1 MATRTSQAVQQASEE
16 SGIPAPVPNP
26 LDIISSGLRKVTG
39 AGIVKDTDTGTDEV
53 YDIEPDPVTGQV
65 LPGGTIKTTGD
76 MAKRSIQQQTT
87 PVSFDE
93 FKQKLTSG
101 EIPTVGKMPQ
111 GKLANL
117 VELVEMD
124 DVPDDVKA
132 KHQNTLQSFY
142 EFYTEDQPAVTPVE
156 FGTQTEEGEF
166 VFTPTEE
173 AKQDPK
179 LLTVQQKIFEGK
191 KAVAQVV
198 SGAFSDIKGPNGE
211 PLDQKDQSIIQRI
224 FVRNISTGS
233 FWDNLVE
240 KVYEGAVVG
249 TAVYLPDVII
259 NYGIDAA
266 MAGAKTAGSNL
277 LNVGSTDTGV
287 EFIEEWNKGSAD
299 REKASAWWANV
310 VEDNLAIRQLST
322 VMNDMVASD
331 LKRQLDA
338 GEIDNETYERLTA
351 PQTTTL
357 PGGVEATTEPRYI
370 TEDMAQVLLNES
382 IDKLTKMENYGL
394 VLAEA
399 TLTMAGAGKLRQ
411 STGSKDLNSVQKQLK
426 RLEDKANAP
435 DATAADKETF
445 AKYAGMSPVNAG
457 VAMKMEGE
465 IKNFNVKAATYALDM
480 DKVSGNMKKI
490 LNEKDDI
497 SSQMA
502 DLRAN
507 GVSKLSAQYRA
518 LEAEQRRLTGMTVQ
532 TYLTGR
538 FVPNIKEN
546 FKAAAPL
553 SMFMY
558 AAGEN
563 DTLRDYFGGDRLAAE
578 GIGALTYMVA
588 GRPVALLAG
597 KGAYWVNQQGG
608 DLVNTGLKTFESIVS
623 LPFSAMGFN
632 GIKGYLSDGN
642 MKKAK
647 EVYRARTGEDMPAD
661 VQSALMYVGRVG
673 AALDDDGLEYVV
685 SSMEKT
691 QKRNRRMLDSFAP
704 EDRPKMEKILAQ
716 EFALTSG
723 IGWIQA
729 ANRLAGLEVNARDA
743 GSLKHLSEQV
753 QNQRLIQNANTK
765 TARLVMRLKEMTA
778 DKTTLTDPGEVDRYI
793 QALEATNRASIEEL
807 NASKARLNQQINDFR
822 DAVITNPSTPL
833 PAGIVESLDEME
845 ISLLDEGLD
854 MLEVLESQYRRNTQ
868 LLADRAEN
876 ISLFRRNDVQHI
888 KQTAR
893 NFELSYQNRLK
904 TMKDKAR
911 VGFISVDKKA
921 ADMGVSIPINKMI
934 TDLMEYAP
942 EGDGL
947 GAFFSKDSRFFV
959 GTLGKQVYRVANSMA
974 KRSLEGLEG
983 SSYDDLYRLHTN
995 PSPEAKKYYLGKEG
1009 EVTPLDIMTW
1019 YMDPKNQEDFGVAA
1033 PEFLATPGEVMDVY
1047 AAFRDYAV
1055 RTGDDALASRY
1066 EDYSNQVEDV
1076 IRTNA
1081 PDLFKEWQSAR
1092 ETYQAEWFDKLR
1104 AGGPLT
1110 KLHKSQNGPVKAIE
1124 KIDDPL
1130 AEQNEAIEQGE
1141 TIFFENIAVGEEI
1154 SPEVMSDRLFTV
1166 AYKTDTPIDVFDPMI
1181 KNVEKAL
1188 RGDDDALGSLIKTR
1202 NQLIEEFSD
1211 ITLEKGR
1218 EFVFDLTSEQGLN
1231 DFKLLSGNLEEL
1243 VYAKWGKNITS
1254 GLKERLTTQ
1263 VATAMTGGYNFEAS
1277 QNLNQLQEIFT
1288 VTAKIAGK
1296 DQPVK
1301 VKLID
1306 FGAMI
1311 QEENSLSNIINR
1323 AVKEGGAAD
1332 SSDMEILEAYKG
1344 YSTKVKSKLNESQAT
1359 IIANKG
1365 IQDEGTL
1372 LVSKFLGETSPQQFF
1387 ERMVVNGD
1395 PAMLDS
1401 FVNTVKSRLGDTFT
1415 GRNGASYNTEEVL
1428 DRGISYLITNGMMQY
1443 AGYAPVQ
1450 GAKSVGMNGKEFTN
1464 HAMYNPEMLVAAF
1477 ENDNVKT
1484 ILSRYMDREH
1494 QQFIMDMA
1502 ETLSEEQ
1509 EYLRRSSSIM
1519 ESGEPRIKGI
1529 VNPMTPGNIMARGF
1543 NLARRMVSPQY
1554 VAAEIGVNL
1563 ALQSGLNLMKLAA
1576 GNKEAADIML
1586 RLIKFPQDMTKKDL
1600 DTFTNMVT
1608 DFAVTELGQLGSE
1621 GTRILEEQLAIP
1633 TEEN

>member
-1 MATRTSQAVQQASEE
+1 M
-16 SGIPAPVPNP
+16 
-26 LDIISSGLRKVTG
+26 
-39 AGIVKDTDTGTDEV
+39 
-53 YDIEPDPVTGQV
+53 
-65 LPGGTIKTTGD
+65 
-76 MAKRSIQQQTT
+76 
-87 PVSFDE
+87 
-93 FKQKLTSG
+93 
-101 EIPTVGKMPQ
+101 
-111 GKLANL
+111 
-117 VELVEMD
+117 
-124 DVPDDVKA
+124 
-132 KHQNTLQSFY
+132 
-142 EFYTEDQPAVTPVE
+142 
-156 FGTQTEEGEF
+156 
-166 VFTPTEE
+166 
-173 AKQDPK
+173 
-179 LLTVQQKIFEGK
+179 
-191 KAVAQVV
+191 
-198 SGAFSDIKGPNGE
+198 
-211 PLDQKDQSIIQRI
+211 
-224 FVRNISTGS
+224 
-233 FWDNLVE
+233 
-240 KVYEGAVVG
+240 
-249 TAVYLPDVII
+249 YLPDVVV

-266 MAGAKTAGSNL
+266 MAGAKTIGSNTI
-277 LNVGSTDTGV
+277 NFGSTDKGV
-287 EFIEEWNKGSAD
+287 EFIEEWNKGAAD
-299 REKASAWWANV
+299 RERASAWWSNV
-310 VEDNLAIRQLST
+310 IEDTLAIKQLST

-338 GEIDNETYERLTA
+338 GQIDDETYKRLTS

-357 PGGVEATTEPRYI
+357 PGGVETTTEPRYI
-370 TEDMAQVLLNES
+370 TEEMAQVLLNES
-382 IDKLTKMENYGL
+382 IGKLTKLENYGL

-411 STGSKDLNSVQKQLK
+411 STGAKDLNSVKNQLK
-426 RLEDKANAP
+426 RLEEKSKSP
-435 DATAADKETF
+435 DATDADKEAF
-445 AKYAGMSPVNAG
+445 AKYAAMSPVNAG
-457 VAMKMEGE
+457 VSMKMEGE
-465 IKNFNVKAATYALDM
+465 IKNFNVKAATYALDI
-480 DKVSGNMKKI
+480 DTVSRNMKRI

-497 SSQMA
+497 LSQMA
-502 DLRAN
+502 ALRVK
-507 GVSKLSAQYRA
+507 GVSKLSAEYRG
-518 LEAEQRRLTGMTVQ
+518 LEAESRRLTGMTVQ
-532 TYLTGR
+532 AHITGR

-563 DTLRDYFGGDRLAAE
+563 DGLRDYFGGDRLAAE
-578 GIGALTYMVA
+578 GIGALTYMLA

-597 KGAYWVNQQGG
+597 KGAYWINQQGG
-608 DLVNTGLKTFESIVS
+608 DLVNTGLKTFESIAS
-623 LPFSAMGFN
+623 IPFSVLGFN

-642 MKKAK
+642 MKKVK
-647 EVYRARTGEDMPAD
+647 EVYRAKTGGDMPPD

-691 QKRNRRMLDSFAP
+691 QKRNRRMLSSFAP
-704 EDRPKMEKILAQ
+704 EDRPEMEDILAQ

-753 QNQRLIQNANTK
+753 QNQRLIENANTK
-765 TARLVMRLKEMTA
+765 TSRLVMRLKEMTA
-778 DKTTLTDPGEVDRYI
+778 DRTTLTDPGEVDRYI
-793 QALEATNRASIEEL
+793 QALDATNKASIEQL
-807 NASKARLNQQINDFR
+807 NASKARINQQINDFR
-822 DAVITNPSTPL
+822 EAVIVNPLTPL
-833 PAGIVESLDEME
+833 PAGILESLDEME
-845 ISLLDEGLD
+845 IRLLDEGLD
-854 MLEVLESQYRRNTQ
+854 MLKVLDSQYRRNTQ

-921 ADMGVSIPINKMI
+921 EDMGVSIPINKMI

-942 EGDGL
+942 EGEGL
-947 GAFFSKDSRFFV
+947 KAFFSKDSRFFV
-959 GTLGKQVYRVANSMA
+959 GTLGKQVYRVANRMA

-983 SSYDDLYRLHTN
+983 TAYDELYTLHTN
-995 PSPEAKKYYLGKEG
+995 PNVKEYIGKEG
-1009 EVTPLDIMTW
+1009 ELTPLDIMTW
-1019 YMDPKNQEDFGVAA
+1019 YMNPKNQEDFGVEA

-1055 RTGDDALASRY
+1055 RTADDALASRY
-1066 EDYSNQVEDV
+1066 EDYSNQVEDIV
-1076 IRTNA
+1076 RTNA
-1081 PDLFKEWQSAR
+1081 RDLFKEWEAAR

-1130 AEQNEAIEQGE
+1130 EEQNKAIEQGE
-1141 TIFFENIAVGEEI
+1141 TIFFEDIAVGEEI
-1154 SPEVMSDRLFTV
+1154 SPEVMADRLFTV
-1166 AYKTDTPIDVFDPMI
+1166 AYKTDTPLDVFDPMI
-1181 KNVEKAL
+1181 KSIEKAM
-1188 RGDDDALGSLIKTR
+1188 RGDDDALGSLIKIR

-1218 EFVFDLTSEQGLN
+1218 EFVFDLTSDQGLN

-1243 VYAKWGKNITS
+1243 VYAKWGKNIAS
-1254 GLKERLTTQ
+1254 GLKERLKTQ
-1263 VATAMTGGYNFEAS
+1263 VSAAMTGGYNFEAS
-1277 QNLNQLQEIFT
+1277 QNLKELQEIFM
-1288 VTAKIAGK
+1288 VTAKVVGK
-1296 DQPVK
+1296 EQPVK
-1301 VKLID
+1301 VKLIN
-1306 FGAMI
+1306 FGTML
-1311 QEENSLSNIINR
+1311 QEENGLSEIINR
-1323 AVKEGGAAD
+1323 AVKEAGSAD
-1332 SSDMEILEAYKG
+1332 SSDMEILEAYKS

-1359 IIANKG
+1359 IIANKSM
-1365 IQDEGTL
+1365 QDDGVL
-1372 LVSKFLGETSPQQFF
+1372 LVSKFLGETSPHQFF

-1395 PAMLDS
+1395 PKTLDS

-1415 GRNGASYNTEEVL
+1415 GRDGAAYNTEEVL

-1443 AGYAPVQ
+1443 AGYAPVK
-1450 GAKSVGMNGKEFTN
+1450 GAMSTGMNGKEFTN
-1464 HAMYNPEMLVAAF
+1464 HAMYNPEMLVAAL
-1477 ENDNVKT
+1477 ENENVKT
-1484 ILSRYMDREH
+1484 ILSRYIDREH
-1494 QQFIMDMA
+1494 QQFVMDMA

-1509 EYLRRSSSIM
+1509 EYLKRGTGIM
-1519 ESGEPRIKGI
+1519 ESPEPRIKGI

-1576 GNKEAADIML
+1576 GNKEAADAML

-1600 DTFTNMVT
+1600 DTLTNMVT

-1621 GTRILEEQLAIP
+1621 GTRILDEQLALP